1 MTNMN
6 PLEQFRIYTSVMLMT
21 NIVVILIS
29 GSIIYNMIIWLTKS
43 IGSRWNI
50 IVQSVIG
57 TVIGLKSGKE
67 LVPMIYTI
75 FSVIIITN
83 VMGLIPY
90 GFTATTHMS
99 MTMSISL
106 TIMIGITIMGN
117 RSVKFYSIFIPSGT
131 PIYLVPL
138 IVGIE
143 VISYISRVFSLA
155 LRLTAN
161 ISAGHCL
168 IGVISM
174 ISYTAISGSNI
185 MGIIPIYIILLIGIY
200 SLELLVASMQ
210 AYVFTLLVS
219 SYIKDIETIK
229 DGQ

>member
-1 MTNMN
+1 MNIN
-6 PLEQFRIYTSVMLMT
+6 PLEQFRVYTSVMMMT
-21 NIVVILIS
+21 NLVVILII
-29 GSIIYNMIIWLTKS
+29 GSIISNTIIIVTKS
-43 IGSRWNI
+43 IGSKWNI
-50 IVQSVIG
+50 IILCIIG
-57 TVIGLKSGKE
+57 TVQGLKSKKE
-67 LVPMIYTI
+67 LVPMISTI

-83 VMGLIPY
+83 VLGLIPY
-90 GFTATTHMS
+90 GFTATTHIT

-106 TIMIGITIMGN
+106 TIILGITIMGN
-117 RSVKFYSIFIPSGT
+117 LIIIPSRSIKFYSIFIPSGT

-174 ISYTAISGSNI
+174 ISYKAISGSNI
-185 MGIIPIYIILLIGIY
+185 ILIVPMYMIGLMGIY
-200 SLELLVASMQ
+200 SLELLVASLQ

-219 SYIKDIETIK
+219 SYIN

>member
-1 MTNMN
+1 MN
-6 PLEQFRIYTSVMLMT
+6 PLEQFRVYTSVMMMT
-21 NIVVILIS
+21 NLVVILII
-29 GSIIYNMIIWLTKS
+29 GSIISNTIIIVTKS
-43 IGSRWNI
+43 IGSKWNI
-50 IVQSVIG
+50 IIQSIIG
-57 TVIGLKSGKE
+57 TVIGLKSKKE
-67 LVPMIYTI
+67 LVPMISTI

-83 VMGLIPY
+83 VLGLIPY
-90 GFTATTHMS
+90 GFTATTHIT

-106 TIMIGITIMGN
+106 TIILGITIMN
-117 RSVKFYSIFIPSGT
+117 RNIKFYSIFIPSGT

-174 ISYTAISGSNI
+174 ISYKAISGSNI
-185 MGIIPIYIILLIGIY
+185 IGVLPMYMIGLMGIY

-219 SYIKDIETIK
+219 SYIN

>member
-1 MTNMN
+1 MN
-6 PLEQFRIYTSVMLMT
+6 PLEQFRVYTSVMMMT
-21 NIVVILIS
+21 NLVVILII
-29 GSIIYNMIIWLTKS
+29 GSIISNTIIIVTKS
-43 IGSRWNI
+43 IGSKWNI
-50 IVQSVIG
+50 IIQSIIG
-57 TVIGLKSGKE
+57 TVIGLKSKKE
-67 LVPMIYTI
+67 LVPMISTI

-83 VMGLIPY
+83 VLGLIPY
-90 GFTATTHMS
+90 GFTATTHIT

-106 TIMIGITIMGN
+106 TIILGITIMGN
-117 RSVKFYSIFIPSGT
+117 RNIKFYSIFIPSGT

-174 ISYTAISGSNI
+174 ISYKAISGSNI
-185 MGIIPIYIILLIGIY
+185 IGVLPMYMIGLMGIY
-200 SLELLVASMQ
+200 SLEL
-210 AYVFTLLVS
+210 
-219 SYIKDIETIK
+219 
-229 DGQ
+229 

>member
-1 MTNMN
+1 MN
-6 PLEQFRIYTSVMLMT
+6 PLEQFRVYTSVMMMT
-21 NIVVILIS
+21 NLVVILII
-29 GSIIYNMIIWLTKS
+29 GSIISNTIIIVTKS
-43 IGSRWNI
+43 IGSKWNI
-50 IVQSVIG
+50 IIQSIIG
-57 TVIGLKSGKE
+57 TVIGLKSKKE
-67 LVPMIYTI
+67 LVPMISTI

-83 VMGLIPY
+83 VLGLIPY
-90 GFTATTHMS
+90 GFTATTHIT

-106 TIMIGITIMGN
+106 TIILGITIMGN
-117 RSVKFYSIFIPSGT
+117 RNIKFYSIFIPSGT

-174 ISYTAISGSNI
+174 ISYKAISGSNI
-185 MGIIPIYIILLIGIY
+185 IGVLPMYMIGLMGIY

-219 SYIKDIETIK
+219 SYIN